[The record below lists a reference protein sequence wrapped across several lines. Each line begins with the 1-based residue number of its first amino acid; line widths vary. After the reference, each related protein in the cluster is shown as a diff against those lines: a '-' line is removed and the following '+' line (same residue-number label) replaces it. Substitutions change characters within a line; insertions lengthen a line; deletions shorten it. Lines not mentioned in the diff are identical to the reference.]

1 MHWHGKNGLISCT
14 EKNKMLNE
22 NIEEIIQTIQDA
34 LEDAILLG
42 VSKECF
48 FQNLQNAMEN
58 VSEDCNLK
66 T

>member
-1 MHWHGKNGLISCT
+1 MKWYGNEGIISCY

-22 NIEEIIQTIQDA
+22 NIQEIQQVIQDA

-42 VSKECF
+42 VSKDCF
-48 FQNLQNAMEN
+48 FQNIRYIIEKTNA
-58 VSEDCNLK
+58 DCNLK